1 MPTNCNRIY
10 YALRIAVRRLPACD
24 GPITAISPVPL
35 YATGHFCVRNCPGRT
50 RDAPSEG
57 KIGLIQFRFPAS
69 SHVGWHRIPPLPAKL
84 ISGGGRLPLPAV
96 PPNALDGSRAAIRS
110 VGSVEHAAAEVE
122 RVHQPAIAGRFTAI
136 PRIVTRVGR
145 IYRGTART
153 CSINERSNG
162 AHGPLDPYCNPAC
175 RSCNSPLHPAGGGR
189 VLLLHGAPSASQD
202 ARSSECARLASS

>member
-110 VGSVEHAAAEVE
+110 IVPQANTRGPKS
-122 RVHQPAIAGRFTAI
+122 IAPPWGLRLI
-136 PRIVTRVGR
+136 EGLDESDPPP
-145 IYRGTART
+145 
-153 CSINERSNG
+153 S
-162 AHGPLDPYCNPAC
+162 GPLGP
-175 RSCNSPLHPAGGGR
+175 
-189 VLLLHGAPSASQD
+189 
-202 ARSSECARLASS
+202 